1 MTTLHCRALGEVLG
15 FSPDAVVASMKGE
28 VVIRSSCVP
37 ESSQTAPLVPSE
49 CWPLVLQA
57 QGVGCLKRT
66 LPGAHQTWQAATLDP
81 IRRRLPRQ
89 WGRWLVEGLAEE
101 VSNGKEEGPISP
113 VGLLACCVQCSVL
126 VRTCTAGEGK
136 VTEVLDLAALA
147 AAFESR
153 LLSAEKAAEEASE
166 VLRRSGTMEVT
177 EEHLVQQLLSVEG
190 EVPPPLAQGAA
201 AIVASRFKSTRSV
214 GASASKTK
222 APRGAPAAP
231 VTPLWPAHEADQLK
245 NEESVDR
252 WGFKDTKFVAQ
263 YVDGKPAA
271 QISSQRYKAFG
282 RQPLF
287 QLWDLFQRQLAV
299 PLNVRDML
307 AEHPMPELPKPAEGL
322 EEVLATVLPAG
333 RARFDSESRIR
344 AGTGHGLADIWRLR
358 TRQMARFCDAVVRP
372 ESEEEVQSLLNA
384 AMAFNGGKGFGIIPV
399 GGRTNVTSA
408 TLCPPKE
415 LDPRPFVSL
424 DMRGLS
430 SVVWVNAEDGVAMIE
445 AGITGMNLKDALRQ
459 HGVTMGM
466 EPDSMELST
475 LGGWIATRASGMK
488 RARYGNIE
496 DMVLEVRVITPAG
509 PIWQRHGDPRV
520 PAQSQTA
527 IGRAS
532 TNVGLPAMVLGSEG
546 CLGIITSAVVR
557 VRPLPEVV
565 EYQSVVFPDWDRG
578 AAWMREVARM
588 PAGLRPASCRLM
600 DQNQLQLAQA
610 LKEGSEQK
618 GAVANLRASLRE
630 AFLHCKGVSLA
641 QASAA
646 TLVFEGTRTEV
657 KLQMKEVA
665 KLVSRAGG
673 IWGGASSGAAGYT
686 LTFAIAYL
694 RDFGLDYRILA
705 ESLETMAPWSAIHQ
719 VWPAVTAAVAGKHR
733 ELRLPGRPFM
743 SCRMTQLYDEGGV
756 LYMYIAICTNGL
768 EPKRA
773 LEAFETLEHTARE
786 AILDAGGCLSHH
798 HGVGKLRA
806 SLLPQTQSP
815 ALTQVLRD
823 FKRALD
829 PSNVLAAGNGIWA
842 NALAEDSEDLHSID
856 SEPCQS
862 SAD

>member
-1 MTTLHCRALGEVLG
+1 MPGSQADKETGE
-15 FSPDAVVASMKGE
+15 
-28 VVIRSSCVP
+28 
-37 ESSQTAPLVPSE
+37 AP
-49 CWPLVLQA
+49 A
-57 QGVGCLKRT
+57 
-66 LPGAHQTWQAATLDP
+66 
-81 IRRRLPRQ
+81 
-89 WGRWLVEGLAEE
+89 
-101 VSNGKEEGPISP
+101 
-113 VGLLACCVQCSVL
+113 
-126 VRTCTAGEGK
+126 
-136 VTEVLDLAALA
+136 VLDLAALA
-147 AAFESR
+147 GAFESH
-153 LLSAEKAAEEASE
+153 LLAAEKAAERASE
-166 VLRRSGTMEVT
+166 VLRQSGTVEIT
-177 EEHLVQQLLSVEG
+177 EEHLVQQLLSHGG

-201 AIVASRFKSTRSV
+201 AIVASRFKSTRSL
-214 GASASKTK
+214 GTSKCK
-222 APRGAPAAP
+222 QPVRGSMTP
-231 VTPLWPAHEADQLK
+231 VAPLWPAHEADQLK
-245 NEESVDR
+245 NDESLDR

-287 QLWDLFQRQLAV
+287 RLWELFQRQLAV
-299 PLNVRDML
+299 PLNVRDMM
-307 AEHPMPELPKPAEGL
+307 AELPMPELPKPAEGL
-322 EEVLATVLPAG
+322 EEVLAKVLPSG
-333 RARFDSESRIR
+333 RARFDAESRIR

-358 TRQMARFCDAVVRP
+358 TRQMARFSDAVVCP
-372 ESEEEVQSLLNA
+372 ESEEEVQALLKA
-384 AMAFNGGKGFGIIPV
+384 AVAFNRGVGFGIIPV

-415 LDPRPFVSL
+415 VDPRPFVSL

-430 SVVWVNAEDGVAMIE
+430 GVLWVNAEDGVAMIE
-445 AGITGMNLKDALRQ
+445 AGITGMDLKTALTQ

-496 DMVLEVRVITPAG
+496 DMVLEVRVVTPTG

-520 PAQSQTA
+520 PGQSQTA

-532 TNVGLPAMVLGSEG
+532 TNIGLPALVLGSEG

-618 GAVANLRASLRE
+618 GTLASLRASLRE
-630 AFLHCKGVSLA
+630 AFLYWKGVSLA

-646 TLVFEGTRTEV
+646 TLVFEGSHAEV
-657 KLQMKEVA
+657 KLQMKEVT
-665 KLVSRAGG
+665 KLVSKAGG

-705 ESLETMAPWSAIHQ
+705 ESLETMAPWSAIHE
-719 VWPAVTAAVAGKHR
+719 VWPKVTAAVAEKHR
-733 ELRLPGRPFM
+733 ELCLPGRPFM

-756 LYMYIAICTNGL
+756 LYMYIAVCTNGL

-773 LEAFETLEHTARE
+773 LEAFETLEHSARQ

-823 FKRALD
+823 FKTALD

-842 NALAEDSEDLHSID
+842 ASLAEDSDDLHSIE
-856 SEPCQS
+856 SET
-862 SAD
+862 